1 MVKARN
7 RTGPHP
13 VRRCMRTTSRRTH
26 APLLAL
32 AAVAMAVG
40 LAGCSGGEGS
50 DSGSSSTAASDFQG
64 AGDSDSV
71 DGRAL
76 AEAPALE
83 SGALSY
89 ADEGGRADV
98 EPALNA
104 QQLDRAV
111 IRKGNVE
118 LRSDDVGKAQFE
130 VEKLAQRY
138 FGEITEE
145 KTTTDDDGDAAYTNL
160 VLRIP
165 TEKFDDAMGDLKE
178 LETTELVAANS
189 SENDVTT
196 KLIDTQTRLAAQKRS
211 IARITVLFDRA
222 ESIRDIMAIE
232 AELSRR
238 QADLDSL
245 ERQAAFLRGQTA
257 MSTITVSVDKTPT
270 KAVKKAEEDDS
281 GFVAGFKAGW
291 DALTAFAV
299 GLATALGALLPWMV
313 VVAILAV
320 PTLLLIRR
328 RASRTGRT
336 PSAA

>member
-1 MVKARN
+1 
-7 RTGPHP
+7 
-13 VRRCMRTTSRRTH
+13 MRTTTRRTH

-32 AAVAMAVG
+32 VAVALAVG
-40 LAGCSGGEGS
+40 LAGCSGAGDDS
-50 DSGSSSTAASDFQG
+50 DSGADGSAVAGSAPDAALRDG
-64 AGDSDSV
+64 AAAEMEVPADSDLAYSV
-71 DGRAL
+71 AGQGDQ
-76 AEAPALE
+76 AE
-83 SGALSY
+83 
-89 ADEGGRADV
+89 V
-98 EPALNA
+98 EPVNA
-104 QQLDRAV
+104 QQVQRAV

-118 LRSDDVGKAQFE
+118 LRSDDVGKAQFD

-165 TEKFDDAMGDLKE
+165 TEQFNDAMNDLQE
-178 LETTELVAANS
+178 LDAAELVAANS
-189 SENDVTT
+189 TENDVTT
-196 KLIDTQTRLAAQKRS
+196 KLIDTQTRLAAQRRS

-222 ESIRDIMAIE
+222 ESIRDIMSIE

-238 QADLDSL
+238 QADLESL

-257 MSTITVSVDKTPT
+257 MSTITVSIDKTPA

-291 DALTAFAV
+291 DALTSFAV
-299 GLATALGALLPWMV
+299 GLATALGALLPWLV
-313 VVAILAV
+313 VVAILGP
-320 PTLLLIRR
+320 PTWLLVRWLRR
-328 RASRTGRT
+328 RFSSGRTGRT